1 MLRIVVPSALIA
13 FACLP
18 AACGGS
24 SSGSGSTVE
33 MTSAQRFDPA
43 AITVMAGTTVTWSND
58 DAQTHTVTA
67 YEDGVPDGGYFASG
81 DMSDEAAA
89 RDDLQASLLA
99 EGDTYEVTFDE
110 PGTYRYFCIPH
121 EQQGMK
127 GEIVVEP

>member
-1 MLRIVVPSALIA
+1 MPRPIVLTVLLA
-13 FACLP
+13 FAL

-24 SSGSGSTVE
+24 SGSENTVE
-33 MTSAQRFDPA
+33 MTSAQLFDPD
-43 AITVMAGTTVTWSND
+43 AITVTAGTMVTWSND

-67 YEDGVPDGGYFASG
+67 YDDGVPNDAYFASG
-81 DMSDEAAA
+81 DMPDEAAA

>member
-1 MLRIVVPSALIA
+1 MPRPIVLSVLLA
-13 FACLP
+13 FAL

-24 SSGSGSTVE
+24 SGSENTVA
-33 MTSAQRFDPA
+33 MTSAQLFDPA
-43 AITVMAGTTVTWSND
+43 AITVTAGATVTWSNE

-67 YEDGVPDGGYFASG
+67 YDEGVPDGAYFASG
-81 DMSDEAAA
+81 DMPDEAAA

-110 PGTYRYFCIPH
+110 PGTYQYFCIPH